1 LRFLFLT
8 DTHIRGTTPR
18 NRTDNLAL
26 TLQAKMQEVN
36 TLAAQYQ
43 VDAVLHN
50 GDLFD
55 RPDIAPSVVG
65 DFAGLL
71 RRCPAP
77 IYLVAGNHDI
87 FGQNPDTLGRT
98 MLGLLDRFGVVRL
111 LVPGQPVFLQQ
122 NGLTVQLTGQHF
134 HYLLD
139 RRSPELDYCVTKD
152 PRADFAIHM
161 VHGMLLEKPF
171 IPGIA
176 HTLIEQVLT
185 TGADITL
192 CGHYHHGYDH
202 RRDGI
207 IAIDGKYFINP
218 GSLVRINNSLQEMTR
233 QPRVILIDLSG
244 PEPRFTPLPLT
255 SAKPGE
261 EVLDRSGL
269 EAAESR
275 EHQLAEFVRGVQAAG
290 DFQLFGVNQ
299 IIRTIAANQ
308 GIPEAVRHEAIRRIS
323 LTQQLLSITDGDQP
337 AD

>member
-1 LRFLFLT
+1 MRFLFLT

-18 NRTDNLAL
+18 NRKDNLAL

-36 TLAAQYQ
+36 VLAGQYQ

-55 RPDIAPSVVG
+55 RPDIAPSVVR

-98 MLGLLDRFGVVRL
+98 MLGLLDSFGVVRL
-111 LVPGQPVFLQQ
+111 LQPGQPVFLQHR
-122 NGLTVQLTGQHF
+122 GITVQLTGQHF

-139 RRSPELDYCVTKD
+139 RRPPELDYCVAKD

-171 IPGIA
+171 FPGIA
-176 HTLIEQVLT
+176 HTLIEQVLA

-192 CGHYHHGYDH
+192 GGHYHNGYDH

-207 IAIDGKYFINP
+207 VEIDGKYFVNP
-218 GSLVRINNSLQEMTR
+218 GSLVRINNSLGEITR
-233 QPRVILIDLSG
+233 RPRVILIDLGG
-244 PEPRFTPLPLT
+244 PRPRFTPIHLS

-261 EVLDRSGL
+261 VVLDRSGL
-269 EAAESR
+269 EAAEYR
-275 EHQLAEFVRGVQAAG
+275 DNQLAEFVRGVQAAG

-299 IIRTIAANQ
+299 IIQTIAANQ

-323 LTQQLLSITDGDQP
+323 QTQHLLSITDGEQP